1 MPKTFE
7 THFTHK
13 EKPPQQARDKEKS
26 PEQIKEEQSLELIRE
41 IKETKERMEKEG
53 KTVEGYQKIIEL
65 IQKIKEIYEEKPEIT
80 SWEEIER
87 LEEIFSKD
95 FEKSIYHPTF
105 SPSGKEIIVREGFGG
120 LRIYK
125 IIGKKRK

>member
-1 MPKTFE
+1 
-7 THFTHK
+7 
-13 EKPPQQARDKEKS
+13 
-26 PEQIKEEQSLELIRE
+26 
-41 IKETKERMEKEG
+41 MEKEG

-105 SPSGKEIIVREGFGG
+105 SPSGKEIMVKEGIGG
-120 LRIYK
+120 LRIYNRK
-125 IIGKKRK
+125 TGEVSSPGKTEPFFVVS

>member
-41 IKETKERMEKEG
+41 KR
-53 KTVEGYQKIIEL
+53 
-65 IQKIKEIYEEKPEIT
+65 KP
-80 SWEEIER
+80 
-87 LEEIFSKD
+87 K
-95 FEKSIYHPTF
+95 
-105 SPSGKEIIVREGFGG
+105 REW
-120 LRIYK
+120 
-125 IIGKKRK
+125 KKRERQLRVIKK